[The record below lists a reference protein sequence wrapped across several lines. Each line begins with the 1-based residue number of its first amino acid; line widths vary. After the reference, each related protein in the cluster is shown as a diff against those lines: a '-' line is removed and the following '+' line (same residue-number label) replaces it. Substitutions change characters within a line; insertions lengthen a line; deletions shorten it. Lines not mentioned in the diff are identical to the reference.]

1 MSKAVIRYTGLL
13 SVTLLLG
20 LLLGW
25 SRAGS
30 QLNSSAYDLLL
41 RFYPPSPKPSASI
54 ILGIDE
60 QTLNAYGGLL
70 RMRQPL
76 AQALEIVS
84 RFQPA
89 AVAID
94 IVLSEPGNEAENQ
107 KLEQALAS
115 LPNIV
120 LATHLSSTS
129 LNFNSQG
136 VSKSPAWEEPLERFR
151 KHAAALGH
159 VHADPDNDG
168 VNRQVLLAK
177 VGGTDRR
184 WAMALETYRLELG
197 EDRIRETPSGL
208 EVGEAFVPAPRVT
221 DRPLRIRYA
230 NPDSPVDRISV
241 KDVIEQPD
249 AAAMVKNRV
258 VFVGVNVV
266 GGIDRYLMTPYS
278 FGMAM
283 SGVEINANVYETL
296 ARGDFLLTVANS
308 TELAVVLVSWALI
321 FFIFRKLTGNAAVGS
336 ALLVL
341 IAAHSVPVFAFVS
354 GYVFPAASLSLV
366 TWFSAL
372 TGGAYHYIVVRKQ
385 LGQAES
391 QRDRYPRAIHY
402 VTHELRTPLTTIQ
415 GSSELISRYPL
426 TDEKRKEIADTIHRE
441 SKRLGRMME
450 AFLSV
455 ERLSAGQLELD
466 CQAIL
471 PADLL
476 TECIER
482 CRAIAARKQIRIDYH
497 PEPVEPLWGDKEF
510 LEYACYNL
518 ITNAVKY
525 SPASTIIT
533 VRAWHDTEKVCIS
546 VEDLGYGMDE
556 TEIKQIFGK
565 FYRTKK
571 ALQSGVDGSGLGLA
585 IVEEIVVRHG
595 GSIEVESRVNHGSRF
610 TLSLPGAGQRDVQ
623 RIS

>member
-1 MSKAVIRYTGLL
+1 MLKAGIRYTGLL
-13 SVTLLLG
+13 SAALLLG

-30 QLNSSAYDLLL
+30 QLDNSAYDLLL
-41 RFYPPSPKPSASI
+41 RLYPPPPGPSASV
-54 ILGIDE
+54 ILAIDE
-60 QTLNAYGGLL
+60 QTLNDYGGLL
-70 RMRQPL
+70 RMREPL
-76 AQALEIVS
+76 ARALEIIS

-107 KLEQALAS
+107 RLEQALAS
-115 LPNIV
+115 LPNVV

-129 LNFNSQG
+129 VNSG
-136 VSKSPAWEEPLERFR
+136 SASGRGAWEEPLERFK
-151 KHAAALGH
+151 KHAAVLGH

-168 VNRQVLLAK
+168 VNRQIMLAK
-177 VGGTDRR
+177 AGGANRR
-184 WAMALETYRLELG
+184 WAMALEAYRLQLG
-197 EDRIRETPSGL
+197 EDHIRETASGID
-208 EVGEAFVPAPRVT
+208 VGTAFVPAPSSQ
-221 DRPLRIRYA
+221 DRPLRISYA
-230 NPDSPVDRISV
+230 NPGSPVDRISLE
-241 KDVIEQPD
+241 DVIEEPD
-249 AAAMVKNRV
+249 AASIVSNRV

-283 SGVEINANVYETL
+283 SGVEINANAYETL
-296 ARGDFLLTVANS
+296 AGGDFLLSVGES
-308 TELAVVLVSWALI
+308 TELAVVLVSWVLM
-321 FFIFRKLTGNAAVGS
+321 FVIFRKLTGNVAVAS
-336 ALLVL
+336 ASLVL
-341 IAAHSVPVFAFVS
+341 AAAHFTPVFAFAS
-354 GYVFPAASLSLV
+354 GYVFPVASLATV

-372 TGGAYHYIVVRKQ
+372 TGGAYHYLVVRKQ

-391 QRDRYPRAIHY
+391 QRDRYQRAVHY
-402 VTHELRTPLTTIQ
+402 VTHELRTPLTAIQ

-426 TDEKRKEIADTIHRE
+426 TEEKRKEIADTIHRE

-450 AFLSV
+450 TFLSV

-466 CQAIL
+466 CRPI
-471 PADLL
+471 PPSDLL
-476 TECIER
+476 TGCVER
-482 CRAIAARKQIRIDYH
+482 CGTVAARKQIHIDYV
-497 PEPVEPLWGDKEF
+497 PEAVEPLWGDKEF

-525 SPASTIIT
+525 SPASTTIT
-533 VRAWHDTEKVCIS
+533 VRARHDTGTVYIS
-546 VEDLGYGMDE
+546 VEDRGYGMDE

-571 ALQSGVDGSGLGLA
+571 ALESGADGTGLGLA

-610 TLSLPGAGQRDVQ
+610 TLSLPSARQQEAR